1 MDTWSIDSSTSCA
14 EFDLRYLL
22 FAHLH
27 GQFIGITGSASLDPD
42 APLRSYVEAS
52 IDAAS
57 ATTGDALR
65 DTQLRGPHFLDT
77 ARYPS
82 IVFAS
87 TALELAENNR
97 ARITGDLTIRGI
109 TRQAVLDA
117 HYEGPEE
124 DPEADR
130 LTLHLTAS
138 TTIDRNDFGITL
150 EEAKELGSLLVGRE
164 IRITLRVRLVSSF
177 AASEIS
183 ARRPES
189 P

>member
-1 MDTWSIDSSTSCA
+1 MDTWNIDSNTSRA

-27 GQFIGITGSASLDPD
+27 GWFAGITGSASLDPD
-42 APLRSYVEAS
+42 DPPQSFVEAQ
-52 IDAAS
+52 IDATS

-87 TALELAENNR
+87 TAMELQEGNR
-97 ARITGDLTIRGI
+97 ARITGNLTLRGI
-109 TRQAVLDA
+109 TRQTVLDA
-117 HYEGPEE
+117 QYKGPDE

-130 LTLHLTAS
+130 LTMHLTAS

-150 EEAKELGSLLVGRE
+150 EEAKELGSMIVGRE
-164 IRITLRVRLVSSF
+164 IRITLAVRLVSSF
-177 AASEIS
+177 AASEVS
-183 ARRPES
+183 ARNR
-189 P
+189 